1 MFLCVAS
8 GKYELVV
15 KHSRFIAI
23 SAVVDSRDSA
33 REFVYGVRREYADA
47 THVCSGFISDESGD
61 EFGYDD
67 DGEPS
72 GTAGKPIYSA
82 LVSAGARR
90 SCIAVVR
97 YFGGVKLGTGGLT
110 RAYRDVAAGLIESA
124 GLVEAERYA
133 VYDAECD
140 AETFKRVRSALRNT
154 PFRVDKIVYAAAV
167 GFTVSAPTTED
178 VSATLT
184 ALGVPAD
191 GILKTDESYMFTE
204 MNK

>member
-23 SAVVDSRDSA
+23 SAIVDSRDAA
-33 REFVYGVRREYADA
+33 REFVDGVRREYAGA

-124 GLVEAERYA
+124 GLVAAERYA

-154 PFRVDKIVYAAAV
+154 PFGIDKIVYAAAV

-178 VSATLT
+178 VPAMLT

-191 GILKTDESYMFTE
+191 GIHKTGESYMFTE

>member
-1 MFLCVAS
+1 MFLCVAG

-23 SAVVDSRDSA
+23 SAVADSRETA
-33 REFVYGVRREYADA
+33 RAFVDGVRREYADA

-82 LVSAGARR
+82 LMSAGARR

-97 YFGGVKLGTGGLT
+97 YFGGIKLGTGGLT
-110 RAYRDVAAGLIESA
+110 RAYRDAAAGLIESA
-124 GLVEAERYA
+124 GLVTTERYA
-133 VYDAECD
+133 YYDVECD
-140 AETFKRVRSALRNT
+140 AETFKKVRSALRNT
-154 PFRVDKIVYAAAV
+154 PCNVDKIIYAAAV
-167 GFTVSAPTTED
+167 GFTVSAPCATD
-178 VSATLT
+178 VRAMLIG
-184 ALGVPAD
+184 LGVRAD
-191 GILKTDESYMFTE
+191 GILKTEERYMFTE
-204 MNK
+204 MSK

>member
-1 MFLCVAS
+1 MFYSVGG
-8 GKYELVV
+8 GKYELTV

-23 SAVVDSRDSA
+23 SAIVDSRDSS
-33 REFVYGVRREYADA
+33 REFVDSVRREYADA

-97 YFGGVKLGTGGLT
+97 YFGGIKLGTGGLT
-110 RAYRDVAAGLIESA
+110 RAYRDAATGLIERV
-124 GLVEAERYA
+124 GLEPTERCA

-140 AETFKRVRSALRNT
+140 AETFKRVRSALRGT
-154 PFRVDKIVYAAAV
+154 ACAVDKIIYGVAV
-167 GFTVSAPTTED
+167 GFTVTAPVSTD
-178 VSATLT
+178 VPQVLT
-184 ALGVPAD
+184 ALGVRSCD
-191 GILKTDESYMFTE
+191 ILKTDEKYMLTE
-204 MNK
+204 TGK